1 MINIEEFTTKKT
13 RVVEVRRKMRKQF
26 GLLRVDTQDKKL
38 LTLAEQ
44 DYIKAARA
52 TTIADKEGINKNAA
66 ELLSPLNLEACSP
79 LIPTPKESG
88 L

>member
-13 RVVEVRRKMRKQF
+13 RVVEVRRKMRKQY

-52 TTIADKEGINKNAA
+52 TTIADKCGINKNAPN
-66 ELLSPLNLEACSP
+66 ELSPLNVEPAP
-79 LIPTPKESG
+79 ATKESSMQ
-88 L
+88 

>member
-13 RVVEVRRKMRKQF
+13 RVVEVRRKMRKQY

-44 DYIKAARA
+44 DYIKAL
-52 TTIADKEGINKNAA
+52 EQLQ
-66 ELLSPLNLEACSP
+66 LLTSVA
-79 LIPTPKESG
+79 
-88 L
+88 